1 MSNERNNNKKNKSV
15 VSKIIKVILIIFLV
29 LVLILSGAAI
39 GGYLYL
45 KNELG
50 TMNYVE
56 IDKKEIEVNEGIE
69 EKLEGYRTIALF
81 GVDSRSNQL
90 ESNTRTDCIIL
101 AIVDQKNKEVKLVSV
116 YRDSYLQITGYRTR

>member
-1 MSNERNNNKKNKSV
+1 MNNERNNNKKNKSV

>member
-1 MSNERNNNKKNKSV
+1 MSNERNNNNKKKKI

-69 EKLEGYRTIALF
+69 ERLEGYRTIALF

-116 YRDSYLQITGYRTR
+116 YRDSYLQIPGYRT

>member
-1 MSNERNNNKKNKSV
+1 MSNERNYNRKKKNI

-39 GGYLYL
+39 GVYLYL
-45 KNELG
+45 KNEIG

-56 IDKKEIEVNEGIE
+56 IDKKDIEVNEGIE

-116 YRDSYLQITGYRTR
+116 YRDSYLQIPGYRT

>member
-101 AIVDQKNKEVKLVSV
+101 AIVDQKNK
-116 YRDSYLQITGYRTR
+116 